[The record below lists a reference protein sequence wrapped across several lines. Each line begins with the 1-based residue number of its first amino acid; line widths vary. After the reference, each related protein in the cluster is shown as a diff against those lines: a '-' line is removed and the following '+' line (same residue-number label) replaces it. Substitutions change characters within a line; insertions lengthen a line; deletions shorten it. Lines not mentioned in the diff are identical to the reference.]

1 MTYPVLRALG
11 LALGLASGLAAAWP
25 AAGDAAVDGAVD
37 TAADAASHGA
47 SDGSSDAASD
57 GPSDGPPRL
66 VKLVSVGQGDV
77 MLQRNFFG
85 RVAARETVD
94 IAFQVP
100 GQVVALPVIEG
111 MDVAAG
117 EVIAQLDL
125 EVFDLDL
132 QSARLRL
139 NQAERTIARLRQL
152 AGTTVSQVT
161 IDDAETELA
170 LARVAVKNAEYAL
183 DHATLTAPF
192 DALVSTRYISNFTT
206 VSAGTQI
213 ARLHDMSELRIQVSV
228 PEVLYQSSSS
238 FDLARVSLAA
248 KFPGSDETFPVEPR
262 EFEAETS
269 EVGQSFVWTMG
280 MTPPPGRTILPGS
293 SVTIVASLKSGGDAF
308 VIPPTAVRLGTGGG
322 PSVMVFEGG
331 PEDETGRL
339 RQVPVEIRPD
349 DDGRVLVT
357 AGLEAGAEIVAL
369 GVGGLKDGQAVRRF
383 AGFTR

>member
-1 MTYPVLRALG
+1 MIRPALVAFG
-11 LALGLASGLAAAWP
+11 LAAGLTAGVASGLLSGLAAAVAP
-25 AAGDAAVDGAVD
+25 GQAVAQAVIGD
-37 TAADAASHGA
+37 DA
-47 SDGSSDAASD
+47 
-57 GPSDGPPRL
+57 PRL
-66 VKLVSVGQGDV
+66 VKLVPVGLGDHT
-77 MLQRNFFG
+77 LKRSFFG
-85 RVAARETVD
+85 KVAARETVD

-100 GQVVALPVIEG
+100 GQVVSLPVIEG

-117 EVIAQLDL
+117 QVIAQLDL

-139 NQAERTIARLRQL
+139 DQAERTLARLRQL
-152 AGTTVSQVT
+152 AGTSVSQVT

-206 VSAGTQI
+206 VSPGTQI
-213 ARLHDMSELRIQVSV
+213 ARLHDMSELRIEVAV
-228 PEVLYQSSSS
+228 PEVLYQASSS
-238 FDLARVSLAA
+238 FDLARVALEA
-248 KFPGSDETFPVEPR
+248 KFPGSDETFPVTPR

-269 EVGQSFVWTMG
+269 DVGQSFVWTMG

-293 SVTIVASLKSGGDAF
+293 SVTIIASVTSADSAF
-308 VIPPTAVRLGTGGG
+308 VVPPSAVRLGASGG

-331 PEDETGRL
+331 PEDETGTL

-349 DDGRVLVT
+349 DNGRVLVT

-369 GVGGLKDGQAVRRF
+369 GVAALEDGQTVRRF